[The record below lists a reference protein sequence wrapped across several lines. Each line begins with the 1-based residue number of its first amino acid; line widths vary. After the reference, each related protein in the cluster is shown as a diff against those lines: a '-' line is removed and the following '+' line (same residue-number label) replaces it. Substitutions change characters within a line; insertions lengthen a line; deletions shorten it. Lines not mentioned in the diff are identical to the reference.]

1 MDNISKLKLTKIKE
15 RPLSCFDKKYS
26 SNKIPLSFSQKI
38 PEIKTPF
45 IIIHK
50 NNNENLNGNLTE
62 RKMNNDIK
70 NLSYNMSLKEKNYF
84 QSTRKYRKI
93 EVSKKPNNDFCKE
106 KKLEKKCESNL
117 LNFFVIENESFQYKR
132 DINSKFFKKDKSKSR
147 LSSASTYN
155 EIKSPNNNNFFHKK
169 IKNYNSFNMKINSMN
184 KKGYNK
190 FNNYKRDIIK
200 KRMLKNFSQ
209 SKQNNNN
216 NEISFDSSKTNSHKI
231 LMKNSSITQIFSDI
245 NENSHVK
252 EKIDIDINSIG
263 TNSIKIKNKYIIKFA
278 KIIEVYKKFSCNL
291 DFIRIDYRN
300 NFLSLLNNL
309 LKRLEEYNNYILYK
323 YQLNKILSI
332 EVWSTS
338 LKSFYDF
345 CEHFLKLL
353 KMMIEE
359 IRFNK
364 KENIFLNKKLFQI
377 ENELNLKD
385 KEIRDINKNIIKY
398 DLNKIK
404 NGQSAVE
411 QVEKMK
417 KNYIKKES
425 KYVLTIYQMENE
437 LKQLSELLN
446 KNEIDKKSLEELK
459 TKYHLIKDELDKNK
473 ADFKE
478 YEFQNEKKLILLT
491 QYNSELSQKINNLEN
506 EIKFAKKKENEYA
519 EQIIVHKSKIDY
531 LNKIINQKEISLSQL
546 KTEIKKLTELQMDKK
561 LEIANTIF
569 VPNK

>member
-1 MDNISKLKLTKIKE
+1 
-15 RPLSCFDKKYS
+15 
-26 SNKIPLSFSQKI
+26 
-38 PEIKTPF
+38 
-45 IIIHK
+45 
-50 NNNENLNGNLTE
+50 
-62 RKMNNDIK
+62 
-70 NLSYNMSLKEKNYF
+70 
-84 QSTRKYRKI
+84 
-93 EVSKKPNNDFCKE
+93 
-106 KKLEKKCESNL
+106 
-117 LNFFVIENESFQYKR
+117 
-132 DINSKFFKKDKSKSR
+132 
-147 LSSASTYN
+147 
-155 EIKSPNNNNFFHKK
+155 
-169 IKNYNSFNMKINSMN
+169 
-184 KKGYNK
+184 
-190 FNNYKRDIIK
+190 
-200 KRMLKNFSQ
+200 
-209 SKQNNNN
+209 
-216 NEISFDSSKTNSHKI
+216 
-231 LMKNSSITQIFSDI
+231 
-245 NENSHVK
+245 
-252 EKIDIDINSIG
+252 
-263 TNSIKIKNKYIIKFA
+263 
-278 KIIEVYKKFSCNL
+278 
-291 DFIRIDYRN
+291 
-300 NFLSLLNNL
+300 
-309 LKRLEEYNNYILYK
+309 
-323 YQLNKILSI
+323 
-332 EVWSTS
+332 
-338 LKSFYDF
+338 
-345 CEHFLKLL
+345 
-353 KMMIEE
+353 MMIEE

-425 KYVLTIYQMENE
+425 NYVLTIYQMENE

-531 LNKIINQKEISLSQL
+531 LNKIINQKEINLSQL

>member
-1 MDNISKLKLTKIKE
+1 
-15 RPLSCFDKKYS
+15 
-26 SNKIPLSFSQKI
+26 
-38 PEIKTPF
+38 
-45 IIIHK
+45 
-50 NNNENLNGNLTE
+50 
-62 RKMNNDIK
+62 
-70 NLSYNMSLKEKNYF
+70 
-84 QSTRKYRKI
+84 
-93 EVSKKPNNDFCKE
+93 
-106 KKLEKKCESNL
+106 
-117 LNFFVIENESFQYKR
+117 
-132 DINSKFFKKDKSKSR
+132 
-147 LSSASTYN
+147 
-155 EIKSPNNNNFFHKK
+155 
-169 IKNYNSFNMKINSMN
+169 
-184 KKGYNK
+184 
-190 FNNYKRDIIK
+190 
-200 KRMLKNFSQ
+200 
-209 SKQNNNN
+209 
-216 NEISFDSSKTNSHKI
+216 
-231 LMKNSSITQIFSDI
+231 
-245 NENSHVK
+245 
-252 EKIDIDINSIG
+252 
-263 TNSIKIKNKYIIKFA
+263 
-278 KIIEVYKKFSCNL
+278 
-291 DFIRIDYRN
+291 
-300 NFLSLLNNL
+300 
-309 LKRLEEYNNYILYK
+309 
-323 YQLNKILSI
+323 
-332 EVWSTS
+332 
-338 LKSFYDF
+338 
-345 CEHFLKLL
+345 
-353 KMMIEE
+353 MMIEE

-385 KEIRDINKNIIKY
+385 KEIKDINKNINKY

-425 KYVLTIYQMENE
+425 NYVLTIYQMENE

-478 YEFQNEKKLILLT
+478 YEFQNEKKLLLLT

-506 EIKFAKKKENEYA
+506 EIKFSKKKENEYT

>member
-1 MDNISKLKLTKIKE
+1 
-15 RPLSCFDKKYS
+15 
-26 SNKIPLSFSQKI
+26 
-38 PEIKTPF
+38 
-45 IIIHK
+45 
-50 NNNENLNGNLTE
+50 
-62 RKMNNDIK
+62 
-70 NLSYNMSLKEKNYF
+70 
-84 QSTRKYRKI
+84 
-93 EVSKKPNNDFCKE
+93 
-106 KKLEKKCESNL
+106 
-117 LNFFVIENESFQYKR
+117 
-132 DINSKFFKKDKSKSR
+132 
-147 LSSASTYN
+147 
-155 EIKSPNNNNFFHKK
+155 
-169 IKNYNSFNMKINSMN
+169 
-184 KKGYNK
+184 
-190 FNNYKRDIIK
+190 
-200 KRMLKNFSQ
+200 
-209 SKQNNNN
+209 
-216 NEISFDSSKTNSHKI
+216 
-231 LMKNSSITQIFSDI
+231 
-245 NENSHVK
+245 
-252 EKIDIDINSIG
+252 
-263 TNSIKIKNKYIIKFA
+263 
-278 KIIEVYKKFSCNL
+278 
-291 DFIRIDYRN
+291 
-300 NFLSLLNNL
+300 
-309 LKRLEEYNNYILYK
+309 
-323 YQLNKILSI
+323 
-332 EVWSTS
+332 
-338 LKSFYDF
+338 
-345 CEHFLKLL
+345 
-353 KMMIEE
+353 MMIEE

-425 KYVLTIYQMENE
+425 NYVLTIYQMENE